1 MSTDPDGD
9 PSLPSDSPRPDAAGQ
24 SPDEAIPLPPE
35 PSYEVADVAEV
46 VRAICWWCGDP
57 ETLNQNG
64 LCPSCV
70 ARKAQR
76 DRERGWDEDTQRARE
91 ESRRRKEYDY
101 EYDARPDEE
110 EEEHEDGWHSATGA
124 HRRRE
129 DDEEMN
135 WWGPLQGGLV
145 FFGIL
150 MIVSVGWGA
159 SLLSKNGVT
168 QDDVL
173 RGTATVEV
181 LDAIIVLI
189 ALGVV
194 SRKAMPARTSHS
206 RSVAWAFAVPVFGIL
221 IGLNVLYTSYLRQLL
236 GGDAEEPGL
245 TLTGFTLLLICVQP
259 ALVEEL
265 FFRYVLFG
273 AFHRAAGLHATVW
286 ITGMMFAVSH
296 IYNPLAVPYLFL
308 AGVVFGY
315 ARVWGGLLLP
325 MILHFFHNLAVLAI
339 ASA

>member
-1 MSTDPDGD
+1 MSTDHDGD

-24 SPDEAIPLPPE
+24 PSDEPIPLPPE
-35 PSYEVADVAEV
+35 PTYEVAEV

-91 ESRRRKEYDY
+91 ESRRREGYDY
-101 EYDARPDEE
+101 EYDTRGDPDGADYK
-110 EEEHEDGWHSATGA
+110 DGWHSATRA

-145 FFGIL
+145 FFCIL
-150 MIVSVGWGA
+150 MSVSVGWGA
-159 SLLSKNGVT
+159 SLLSKSGLT

-194 SRKAMPARTSHS
+194 SRKAMPARSPHS
-206 RSVAWAFAVPVFGIL
+206 RSVAWAFAVPVFGVL
-221 IGLNVLYTSYLRQLL
+221 IGLNILYTSYLRQLL
-236 GGDAEEPGL
+236 GGGEEDSGL
-245 TLTGFTLLLICVQP
+245 TLTWFTLLLICVQP

-273 AFHRAAGLHATVW
+273 AFYRAAGLHATVW

-325 MILHFFHNLAVLAI
+325 VILHFFHNLAVLAI